1 MPRGDFSQ
9 LLMVSDSF
17 LATSASNVVAF
28 ASDRNRKCHIICPCV
43 MKSVW
48 QLTSRPVT
56 EGPGA
61 RGSWKWPLAMQRQQW
76 LSLCTLLLHVCNILM
91 QTSTPCNFPGSGENS
106 HFFSFP
112 HLCDSLGRGS
122 AASRRL

>member
-56 EGPGA
+56 EGPEAPENGLWLC
-61 RGSWKWPLAMQRQQW
+61 RGSNGGLRAHC
-76 LSLCTLLLHVCNILM
+76 CTYAI
-91 QTSTPCNFPGSGENS
+91 F
-106 HFFSFP
+106 
-112 HLCDSLGRGS
+112 
-122 AASRRL
+122 

>member
-56 EGPGA
+56 EGPEAPENGLWLC
-61 RGSWKWPLAMQRQQW
+61 RGSNGGLRAH
-76 LSLCTLLLHVCNILM
+76 CLHVCNILM
-91 QTSTPCNFPGSGENS
+91 QKSTPCNFPGSEENS
-106 HFFSFP
+106 HSFP
-112 HLCDSLGRGS
+112 SLT
-122 AASRRL
+122 